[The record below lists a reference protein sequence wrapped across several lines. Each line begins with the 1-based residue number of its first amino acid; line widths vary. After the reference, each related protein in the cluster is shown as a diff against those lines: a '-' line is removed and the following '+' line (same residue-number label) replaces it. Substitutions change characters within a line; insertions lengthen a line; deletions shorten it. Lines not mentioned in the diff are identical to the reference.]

1 MKLLLILICI
11 TLASCTTEQRPIIYT
26 SEWTNEYT
34 SAILHKC
41 NVEANML
48 AFYNVDYNYMTE
60 LQAEGVKKFLLDN
73 CVKYHNITI

>member
-1 MKLLLILICI
+1 MKILLILICI

-26 SEWTNEYT
+26 SKWTNEYT

-48 AFYNVDYNYMTE
+48 AFYNVDYNYMTDA
-60 LQAEGVKKFLLDN
+60 QAEGVKKFLLDN
-73 CVKYHNITI
+73 CVKYYDIVI